1 MHKMLKKDSKVSE
14 TFLLF
19 CDSCAFSRLQLSKF
33 CTRPAGLVTLTAK
46 DAAAH
51 LWLKRHLVVLAAM
64 VANYLKT
71 LRRVTALAGF
81 FRAASGAPLRRHHVP
96 LIENFLF
103 LLGEKKSFFVLDAR
117 CFNVRHCRFSLS
129 ILR

>member
-1 MHKMLKKDSKVSE
+1 MARERALSFFHFL
-14 TFLLF
+14 TFTLE
-19 CDSCAFSRLQLSKF
+19 SSRELR
-33 CTRPAGLVTLTAK
+33 TRPAGLVTLTAN

-103 LLGEKKSFFVLDAR
+103 LLGEKKSFFALDAR
-117 CFNVRHCRFSLS
+117 CFDVRHCRFSLS
-129 ILR
+129 MLR